1 MAQIVEANIKFEI
14 PADKVLVDRIEWETT
29 KKKAE
34 AHEIWKM
41 DDLKNYMLNKSTE
54 WIKDNV
60 LKNPHLYPQLQELRD
75 KGALGGGGK
84 GGTWWMFADEI
95 KQFIDDNKL
104 AMRILI
110 AMLIIAG
117 MAYMFGRFGFNS
129 FFE

>member
-14 PADKVLVDRIEWETT
+14 PDDKVLVDRIEWEIT

-60 LKNPHLYPQLQELRD
+60 LKNPHLYLQLQELRD
-75 KGALGGGGK
+75 
-84 GGTWWMFADEI
+84 
-95 KQFIDDNKL
+95 
-104 AMRILI
+104 
-110 AMLIIAG
+110 
-117 MAYMFGRFGFNS
+117 
-129 FFE
+129 

>member
-95 KQFIDDNKL
+95 KEFIDDNKEVI
-104 AMRILI
+104 MR
-110 AMLIIAG
+110 G
-117 MAYMFGRFGFNS
+117 N
-129 FFE
+129 